1 MRFITAAA
9 AAVVLAVLPA
19 LPTGA
24 AGGPTADDLAVP
36 RYSHIFVIVDEN
48 RDYGDIIGTAVAPAL
63 NDFARRYGNATN
75 FYGEVHPSE
84 PNYVALVGG
93 STFGLHDDDAYYCV
107 PNDTRPGC
115 DGSDQPGFVP
125 HTIAAPQL
133 GDQLDAAL
141 LTWKAYYE
149 SIPTPGSLAVTG
161 SNAPGTPPWYA
172 SKHDGFI
179 NFRDV
184 QLDQLRAE
192 HLVGLDQLAR
202 DLDAGKAP
210 SFGLIIGN
218 LCNDMHG
225 MSGPG
230 IPDDCR
236 YEPAAPLIRRG
247 DNWVS
252 NVVISIVGSSLWQ
265 AKDNAAIVI
274 TWDESASPGHAGCC
288 GVTPNAASNFGGG
301 HIPTIV
307 ITNHG
312 PRGVEDAT
320 PYNHYSLLRTIEDAF
335 GIHDYLGLAAA
346 SSQGVKPMLPLFKT
360 Q

>member
-1 MRFITAAA
+1 MRLLAA
-9 AAVVLAVLPA
+9 LAVAALAMLPA

-36 RYSHIFVIVDEN
+36 RYGHIFVIVDEN
-48 RDYGDIIGTAVAPAL
+48 RDYGDIIGNAGAPAL
-63 NDFARRYGNATN
+63 NDFARRYGNATS
-75 FYGEVHPSE
+75 FYGEGHPSE
-84 PNYVALVGG
+84 PNYVALLGG
-93 STFGLHDDDAYYCV
+93 STFGLSDDDAYYCV

-115 DGSDQPGFVP
+115 PHANQPGYVP
-125 HTIAAPQL
+125 HTVTAKHL
-133 GDQLDAAL
+133 GDQLDGAL

-161 SNAPGTPPWYA
+161 TNEPGSPPWYA
-172 SKHDGFI
+172 AKHAGFI
-179 NFRDV
+179 NYRSV
-184 QLDQLRAE
+184 QVDQSRAE
-192 HLVGLDQLAR
+192 HLVGLDQLSA

-210 SFGLIIGN
+210 NFGLIIGN

-225 MSGPG
+225 MNDPG
-230 IPDDCR
+230 TPSDCR
-236 YEPAAPLIRRG
+236 YEPPAPLVQRG

-252 NVVISIVGSSLWQ
+252 NVVISIVGSSMWQ
-265 AKDNAAIVI
+265 AKENAAIVI
-274 TWDESASPGHAGCC
+274 TWDESASPARQGCC
-288 GVTPNAASNFGGG
+288 GVTPSAPSNFGGG

-346 SSQGVKPMLPLFKT
+346 GNQGVKPMLPLFRT
-360 Q
+360 P

>member
-1 MRFITAAA
+1 MRSLAAA

-19 LPTGA
+19 VPTGA

-36 RYSHIFVIVDEN
+36 RYSHVFVIVDEN
-48 RDYGDIIGTAVAPAL
+48 RDYGDIIGNSAAPAL
-63 NDFARRYGNATN
+63 NGFAQRYGNATN
-75 FYGEVHPSE
+75 FFGEVHPSE

-107 PNDTRPGC
+107 PDQTSPDCPGAKL
-115 DGSDQPGFVP
+115 PGYVP
-125 HTIAAPQL
+125 HTIDAKHL

-161 SNAPGTPPWYA
+161 TNRPGTPPWYA
-172 SKHDGFI
+172 AKHDGFI

-184 QLDQLRAE
+184 QIDQERAE
-192 HLVGLDQLAR
+192 HLVGLTQLTH
-202 DLDAGKAP
+202 DLDANRAP
-210 SFGLIIGN
+210 NFGLIIGN

-225 MSGPG
+225 MRGPG
-230 IPDDCR
+230 IPDDCA

-274 TWDESASPGHAGCC
+274 TWDESASGGREGCC
-288 GVTPNAASNFGGG
+288 GVTPNAPSNFGGG

-312 PRGVEDAT
+312 PRGVQDAT

-335 GIHDYLGLAAA
+335 GIHEYLGLAGATT
-346 SSQGVKPMLPLFKT
+346 QGVKPMLPLFKVGS
-360 Q
+360 